1 MDALHVYVT
10 EREKTDDEHTEYI
23 FRMPEPDGVRWVRMR
38 LLRSSSR
45 WTGLA
50 EDITSDRMSLERME
64 YERDHDVLTELY
76 NRRAFKRM
84 ALALLAEGRR
94 RRAWVRW

>member
-1 MDALHVYVT
+1 
-10 EREKTDDEHTEYI
+10 
-23 FRMPEPDGVRWVRMR
+23 MR

-84 ALALLAEGRR
+84 RWRCWPEGRR